1 MPKLSIISGGAT
13 SFGYKD
19 GKSQLPSSSPTTS
32 DTSHNSDNDEDR
44 NLHSFNTAFR
54 RIKWL
59 HATHYSA
66 IIMPSIQRQRT
77 IRNRQRTYPAVIGW
91 PGKYKE
97 GGGNIQDDASGPR
110 VVILGTEFQIQK
122 ASPTQLQK
130 LDVAHWPTWTT
141 SDKSKC
147 GVGNLVVDKE
157 MPYGVASYVLSGK
170 LEIIPQSTGVPEIV
184 SVGDFV
190 TFPKG
195 FVASWKVLE
204 ELTWHYYLY

>member
-13 SFGYKD
+13 SFPFPPCYMATKMERVNFHRHH
-19 GKSQLPSSSPTTS
+19 LPPTAS

-122 ASPTQLQK
+122 TSPTQLQK
-130 LDVAHWPTWTT
+130 LYVAHWPTWTT
-141 SDKSKC
+141 SDKSKW
-147 GVGNLVVDKE
+147 
-157 MPYGVASYVLSGK
+157 GVA
-170 LEIIPQSTGVPEIV
+170 I
-184 SVGDFV
+184 
-190 TFPKG
+190 
-195 FVASWKVLE
+195 
-204 ELTWHYYLY
+204 